1 MPTRFTSSL
10 TLLFAALTIA
20 CARPSPPATSSA
32 STAAAASS
40 SVAVAADSTTAHH
53 FTAKKGAVV
62 ITIGDQ
68 PGAIVDSTAP
78 PPPPGHPAPTNPYVS
93 ATCAGDALG
102 CSEAGT
108 LLRGTRSA
116 QQFVD
121 ALRKAGFEVTN
132 R

>member
-1 MPTRFTSSL
+1 M
-10 TLLFAALTIA
+10 TLLGAALTIA
-20 CARPSPPATSSA
+20 CARPSPPATPSA
-32 STAAAASS
+32 STAAVVPTTVAA
-40 SVAVAADSTTAHH
+40 AADSTTEQR

-62 ITIGDQ
+62 ITISNQ

-78 PPPPGHPAPTNPYVS
+78 PPPPGSPVPPNPYLS

-116 QQFVD
+116 QEFVN
-121 ALRKAGFEVTN
+121 ALRKVGFEVTN